1 MAAPRKRLTSGTKIA
16 TINFLPG
23 NQKKIKRPF
32 TTKTSPKNVDKMRH
46 YVYLKSH
53 QKNNK

>member
-23 NQKKIKRPF
+23 NQKKNQKTLHDKNF
-32 TTKTSPKNVDKMRH
+32 TKECG
-46 YVYLKSH
+46 
-53 QKNNK
+53 

>member
-23 NQKKIKRPF
+23 NQKKKKNKNLDDKNF
-32 TTKTSPKNVDKMRH
+32 TKECG
-46 YVYLKSH
+46 
-53 QKNNK
+53 

>member
-23 NQKKIKRPF
+23 NQKNKNKKLDDKNF
-32 TTKTSPKNVDKMRH
+32 TKECG
-46 YVYLKSH
+46 
-53 QKNNK
+53 